1 MKKSILITLT
11 FVTIIFLLGLSVNAY
26 VHDVRPLYF
35 DEGMVTNVVA
45 VDYFAVQNNVV
56 VYDDLIVN
64 SRGIDLYSV
73 LNCPQTGFVMVHY
86 LDNGGIIFEVETC
99 GPKENVAGLVLELRF
114 NTGSEVQK
122 HQFTIDNDG
131 RSSVK
136 IKTPQLVEQ
145 DLEIWIIDTPEMFI
159 GFFED
164 HPNFVFEDGHML
176 SLKTRS
182 KI

>member
-1 MKKSILITLT
+1 MKKSVLITLT
-11 FVTIIFLLGLSVNAY
+11 FVTILFLTTLSVNAY
-26 VHDVRPLYF
+26 VHDGRPLYF
-35 DEGMVTNVVA
+35 DEGMLTDVVAIDYVVADYNVVE
-45 VDYFAVQNNVV
+45 
-56 VYDDLIVN
+56 YDDLIFN

-73 LNCPQTGFVMVHY
+73 VDCPQTGFIMAHY
-86 LDNGGIIFEVETC
+86 LDNGGIIFEVETY
-99 GPKENVAGLVLELRF
+99 GPKENLAGLVLELRY
-114 NTGSEVQK
+114 NIDSEVQK

>member
-1 MKKSILITLT
+1 MKKSFLITLT
-11 FVTIIFLLGLSVNAY
+11 FVTILFLTTLSVNAY
-26 VHDVRPLYF
+26 VHDSRPLYF
-35 DEGMVTNVVA
+35 DEGMLTDVVAIDYVVADYNVVE
-45 VDYFAVQNNVV
+45 YE
-56 VYDDLIVN
+56 DLIVN

-73 LNCPQTGFVMVHY
+73 VNCPQTGFVMAHY

-114 NTGSEVQK
+114 NIDTEVQK

-131 RSSVK
+131 RSNVK
-136 IKTPQLVEQ
+136 IKTAQLEEQ
-145 DLEIWIIDTPEMFI
+145 DLEIWIVDTPEMFI
-159 GFFED
+159 EFFKE
-164 HPNFVFEDGHML
+164 HPNFVLEDGNML